1 MPESFNPSRRRFIK
15 IGSSMILAGT
25 ASESGAGVLFKR
37 KSQVS
42 RELLEVGLILG
53 AGGSTNWGSGG
64 IWDRLL
70 NPPPG
75 VPRRTG
81 MLFTKVW
88 SADPQI
94 AEKFGKDTGIEIVK
108 SFDSM
113 VGKVHGMFVDDFFAA
128 AYNYK
133 LSAPYL
139 DAGVPTYINRP
150 WADSMVKARD
160 MLNRAKK
167 GGAPLITASDW
178 EFLKEIHIIKAKVKR
193 DEIARYEA
201 WNSSSDFYSHGIHG
215 LWMAYTACGGGI
227 KSMAFKSKDWRT
239 SVNPHD
245 PEKCGVT
252 HVLYKDRGKGEFTGT
267 IYEGQMPGVGMNN
280 CAFVI
285 QPGNRTF
292 INHWVDQWARDE
304 FEWLPMVH
312 QIQRLFETGE
322 MYQTPEEILEK
333 TAMFI
338 TAFYSHLERKGEMV
352 PLDSLPEDWAIGS
365 PYNVFMKNSKSA
377 IEPYIK
383 LFGKEKGFLQ
393 PPD

>member
-1 MPESFNPSRRRFIK
+1 MLDNNSQSRRRFMK
-15 IGSSMILAGT
+15 IGSSMILACA
-25 ASESGAGVLFKR
+25 ASSSDGKVLFKR
-37 KSQVS
+37 TSQVS

-88 SADPQI
+88 SADPQV
-94 AEKFGKDTGIEIVK
+94 AEKFSKQTGIEQVK
-108 SFDSM
+108 NFDSM

-133 LSAPYL
+133 LAQPYL
-139 DAGVPTYINRP
+139 EAGIPTYINRP
-150 WADSMVKARD
+150 FADSMVKARD
-160 MLNRAKK
+160 MADRAKK

-178 EFLKEIHIIKAKVKR
+178 EFLKEVHTIKGKVKP
-193 DEIARYEA
+193 DEITGYEI

-215 LWMAYTACGGGI
+215 LWLAYTAIGGGVHLV
-227 KSMAFKSKDWRT
+227 AFKSKDWRV
-239 SVNPHD
+239 SVNPYD

-252 HVLYKDRGKGEFTGT
+252 HVLHKDRGRGQFAGK
-267 IYEGQMPGVGMNN
+267 IYEGQMPGIGLNN

-285 QPGNRTF
+285 QPGDRTF

-304 FEWLPMVH
+304 FEWLPMIH

-322 MYQTPEEILEK
+322 MYQTYEEIVEK
-333 TAMFI
+333 AAMFI
-338 TAFYSHLERKGEMV
+338 TAFYSHLEKNGEMV
-352 PLDSLPEDWAIGS
+352 PLDALPEDWAIGS
-365 PYNVFMKNSKSA
+365 PYNVFLKNSITA
-377 IEPYIK
+377 IDPYVK
-383 LFGKEKGFLQ
+383 LFGKERGVLQ
-393 PPD
+393 PPS

>member
-1 MPESFNPSRRRFIK
+1 MLDNNSQSRRRFMK
-15 IGSSMILAGT
+15 IGSSMILACA
-25 ASESGAGVLFKR
+25 ASSSDGKVLFKR

-88 SADPQI
+88 SADPQV
-94 AEKFGKDTGIEIVK
+94 AEKFSKQTGIEQVK
-108 SFDSM
+108 NFDSM

-133 LSAPYL
+133 LAQPYL
-139 DAGVPTYINRP
+139 EAGIPTYINRP
-150 WADSMVKARD
+150 FADSMVKARD
-160 MLNRAKK
+160 MADRAKK

-178 EFLKEIHIIKAKVKR
+178 EFLKEVHTIKGKVKP
-193 DEIARYEA
+193 DEITGYEI

-215 LWMAYTACGGGI
+215 LWLAYTAIGGGVH
-227 KSMAFKSKDWRT
+227 SVAFRSKDWRV
-239 SVNPHD
+239 SVNPYD

-252 HVLYKDRGKGEFTGT
+252 HVLHKDRGRGQFAGK
-267 IYEGQMPGVGMNN
+267 IYEGQMPGIGLNN

-285 QPGNRTF
+285 QPGDRTF

-304 FEWLPMVH
+304 FEWLPMIH

-322 MYQTPEEILEK
+322 MYQTHEEIVEK
-333 TAMFI
+333 AAMFI
-338 TAFYSHLERKGEMV
+338 TAFYSHLEKNGEMV
-352 PLDSLPEDWAIGS
+352 PLDALPEDWAIGS
-365 PYNVFMKNSKSA
+365 PYNVFLKNSKTA
-377 IEPYIK
+377 IDPYVK
-383 LFGKEKGFLQ
+383 LFGKEKGVLQ
-393 PPD
+393 PPS